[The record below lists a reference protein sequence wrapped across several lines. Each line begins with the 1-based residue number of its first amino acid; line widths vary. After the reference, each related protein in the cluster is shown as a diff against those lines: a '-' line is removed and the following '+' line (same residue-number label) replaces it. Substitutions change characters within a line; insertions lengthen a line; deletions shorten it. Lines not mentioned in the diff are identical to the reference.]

1 MAKAKVEDQPS
12 THTRRGRQPLPVVID
27 PETGRETKVRPER
40 HPIPDGWLLTADF
53 CVWINYYNYSN
64 ATIQTVYSWTRG
76 VAEHEVV
83 TKSGEIKIVPSN
95 GFPCTEHTDGR
106 IIINREEAIT
116 WVTLHEEAKAS
127 REALKTQRLYGNS
140 TRLNSIAAQLN
151 LSLARQ
157 AATLILAA

>member
-1 MAKAKVEDQPS
+1 MCGATRLVMCSYISGPS
-12 THTRRGRQPLPVVID
+12 HAISRAQLAPAL
-27 PETGRETKVRPER
+27 E
-40 HPIPDGWLLTADF
+40 A
-53 CVWINYYNYSN
+53 
-64 ATIQTVYSWTRG
+64 
-76 VAEHEVV
+76 
-83 TKSGEIKIVPSN
+83 
-95 GFPCTEHTDGR
+95 DGR

-157 AATLILAA
+157 AASI